1 MCSSKVLQPSIFI
14 YLEFLA
20 LNIGP
25 GERIVEVG
33 IVKDVASLLKDPTV
47 RVFNGRGRTLMS
59 GLCDAHTHFT
69 WNGGD
74 LTALGELGIEEHTLL
89 TMRSAQCFLDSG
101 YTMCWG
107 AASAKP
113 RLDVVIRDAINAG
126 DIYGPRYLAN
136 GQEIAKV
143 DGELVPGITAYAN
156 TPEEMREAIRGHVAL
171 GVDQIKLSISGESV
185 GVLVSFSFLLR

>member
-1 MCSSKVLQPSIFI
+1 ML
-14 YLEFLA
+14 YLEFFFDA
-20 LNIGP
+20 MGT
-25 GERIVEVG
+25 GERIAEVG
-33 IVKDVASLLKDPTV
+33 VVEDVASLLKDPTV

-59 GLCDAHTHFT
+59 GLCDAHAHLT
-69 WNGGD
+69 WNGGN
-74 LTALGELGIEEHTLL
+74 LTALGELGVEEHTLL

-113 RLDVVIRDAINAG
+113 RLDIVIRDAINAG

-136 GQEIAKV
+136 GQEIAKT
-143 DGELVPGITAYAN
+143 DGDLVPGITAYAD
-156 TPEEMREAIRGHVAL
+156 TPEEIREVIRGHVAL

-185 GVLVSFSFLLR
+185 SVAL